1 MPELKIFLDGDG
13 CWPDLPQLAQT
24 DRLIMCMG
32 NQANPIQIA
41 AIPGGMVSGKTSVS
55 LRIDLPDGHT
65 VLTETSLALLK
76 TAVEAFVAL
85 HEPESAVMTHIAEGA
100 NRLQKLA
107 EEAKKPIVLAHHSD
121 QLTSDGF
128 IYTGVSDELR
138 PGIDGLTIALR
149 CDSDEAQDLMD
160 LIKGYWEKKDRKK
173 HKPRGFG
180 K

>member
-1 MPELKIFLDGDG
+1 MPQLKIFLDGDDY
-13 CWPDLPQLAQT
+13 WKDLPKLNQAG
-24 DRLIMCMG
+24 RVINCMG

-41 AIPGGMVSGKTSVS
+41 ALPGGMASGKTSVTF
-55 LRIDLPDGHT
+55 RIDLRDGRT

-76 TAVEAFVAL
+76 TVEAFVAL

-128 IYTGVSDELR
+128 IYTGISDELR

-160 LIKGYWEKKDRKK
+160 LIEGYWNNK
-173 HKPRGFG
+173 HDGQRQGG
-180 K
+180 N